1 MNDQTMEFSSST
13 ANSVPH
19 QIFLIGSGNKKIKHA
34 ITTHKR
40 SIGNII
46 FEDFYLVIDGLV
58 LCECLRAHILVFLKG
73 LNCTASVTGSYGTNL
88 KTKQNDQK

>member
-19 QIFLIGSGNKKIKHA
+19 QIFLIGSGNKKMKHA
-34 ITTHKR
+34 TTTHKG

-46 FEDFYLVIDGLV
+46 SEDFYLVINGLV
-58 LCECLRAHILVFLKG
+58 LCECQSTHLGIFKGTLYRLCHWILWH
-73 LNCTASVTGSYGTNL
+73 
-88 KTKQNDQK
+88 